1 MLLAAFSAELRAE
14 SIVYEIYELATGKLV
29 AKGERHY
36 SHDDIVIKKYN
47 ANGMSVTEKHL
58 ELEHG
63 YRIGARLV
71 EQQELTGFGLLAKK
85 TDADF
90 SWEWYDRK
98 SGQIYTKLHGGN
110 LARVRSSGLPIL
122 EKLEEVEFL
131 SDTKL
136 NFRLG
141 GPKGEESHE
150 IVIKKGS
157 VLKFD

>member
-1 MLLAAFSAELRAE
+1 MLLAVFSAELRAE

-90 SWEWYDRK
+90 SWE
-98 SGQIYTKLHGGN
+98 
-110 LARVRSSGLPIL
+110 
-122 EKLEEVEFL
+122 
-131 SDTKL
+131 
-136 NFRLG
+136 
-141 GPKGEESHE
+141 
-150 IVIKKGS
+150 
-157 VLKFD
+157 